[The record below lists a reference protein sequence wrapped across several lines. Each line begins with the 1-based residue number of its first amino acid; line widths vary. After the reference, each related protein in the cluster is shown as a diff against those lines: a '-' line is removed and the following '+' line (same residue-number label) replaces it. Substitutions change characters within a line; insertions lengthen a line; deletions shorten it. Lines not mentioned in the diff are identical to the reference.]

1 MLCYYPKHLM
11 MKVYSIG
18 ASSALWS
25 MIRKQIKPAV
35 MMFLLLTV
43 LVGIVYLLVVTG
55 IAQVIFPAQA
65 NGDLIV
71 HNGNIAGSSL
81 IGQPFSS
88 PDYFWGRLSA
98 TSPVP
103 YDAEAS
109 GGSNYGPQNPALI
122 TEVQGRIDA
131 LHTADPNNTQPIPVD
146 LVTSSG
152 SGLDPDINPVR
163 PTTRSQGLHGSGTFP
178 KVTFPCLLRQTQRT
192 RCSGSLAS
200 RW

>member
-1 MLCYYPKHLM
+1 
-11 MKVYSIG
+11 MKVDSIG

-25 MIRKQIKPAV
+25 MIKKQIKPAV
-35 MMFLLLTV
+35 VMFLLLTI
-43 LVGIVYLLVVTG
+43 LVGIVYPLVVTG
-55 IAQVIFPAQA
+55 IAQVIFPVQA

-71 HNGNIAGSSL
+71 HDGNVAGSSL

-122 TEVQGRIDA
+122 T
-131 LHTADPNNTQPIPVD
+131 
-146 LVTSSG
+146 
-152 SGLDPDINPVR
+152 
-163 PTTRSQGLHGSGTFP
+163 
-178 KVTFPCLLRQTQRT
+178 
-192 RCSGSLAS
+192 
-200 RW
+200 

>member
-1 MLCYYPKHLM
+1 MLYKHLM

-18 ASSALWS
+18 ASSLWS
-25 MIRKQIKPAV
+25 MIKKQIKPAV
-35 MMFLLLTV
+35 ILFLLLTI
-43 LVGIVYLLVVTG
+43 LVGIVYPLVVTG
-55 IAQVIFPAQA
+55 IAQVIFPTQA

-71 HNGNIAGSSL
+71 HDGNVVGSSL

-109 GGSNYGPQNPALI
+109 GGSNFGPQNPALI
-122 TEVQGRIDA
+122 TEVQARIDA
-131 LHTADPNNTQPIPVD
+131 LQAVDPNNTQLIPVD

-152 SGLDPDINPVR
+152 SGLDTGYQPCGSVLSG
-163 PTTRSQGLHGSGTFP
+163 PTCYPGAES
-178 KVTFPCLLRQTQRT
+178 LRK
-192 RCSGSLAS
+192 RCFCTGGGQH
-200 RW
+200 